1 MKRLVSFVL
10 SLVSILI
17 ASSAGAQVLGTF
29 SWQMHPYCNVV
40 TLTLTTTPSGYTIDG
55 ADNQCGAAN
64 QASAVGLASFN
75 ASGNVTLNFSIVL
88 APSARAVHVSAVVS
102 PANGAGTWTDSV
114 GNSGTFQF
122 FGNVPGLPARPFPAS
137 GLPAGIITATELAS
151 NAITGTTVVNGSLT
165 RVDLADAPRC
175 VSAEAASVA
184 LTTGDMVVTQ
194 VTMVAP
200 ANSVILANATG
211 YFYMIDGGT
220 LDTARC
226 SLSTNTSL
234 DLTRM
239 AYAREGTANSYY
251 GLPFGLTR
259 TFTVAGGSSTTV
271 RLVCNRFSG
280 SVMVESASL
289 SALFVAQ

>member
-102 PANGAGTWTDSV
+102 PANSV

-151 NAITGTTVVNGSLT
+151 NAITGATVVNGSLT

-175 VSAEAASVA
+175 VSVEAASVA

-194 VTMVAP
+194 VTVVAP
-200 ANSVILANATG
+200 ANGVILANASG

-234 DLTRM
+234 DLSRM
-239 AYAREGTANSYY
+239 AYAREGTVNSYY
-251 GLPFGLTR
+251 GLLHHCGREYSQKLGI
-259 TFTVAGGSSTTV
+259 VSNQ
-271 RLVCNRFSG
+271 RLDRWR
-280 SVMVESASL
+280 MA
-289 SALFVAQ
+289 